1 MVGCTNTMVP
11 ATLLALLATAIA
23 LDPPNPKKDAA
34 LPPCGACTN
43 LVSRCKRGPI
53 LLHFNHILPEH
64 LFSYSCLLIKLYPN
78 RLFACC
84 CSFEAGMERT
94 KRYKTDGGDTAWE
107 EKKKQSYATSE
118 VTNQPLIL

>member
-11 ATLLALLATAIA
+11 AALLALLAIAIA

-43 LVSRCKRGPI
+43 LVS
-53 LLHFNHILPEH
+53 
-64 LFSYSCLLIKLYPN
+64 
-78 RLFACC
+78 
-84 CSFEAGMERT
+84 SFEAGMERT

-107 EKKKQSYATSE
+107 EKKKQRSGEGGISVSSKCWRLGGNPGGMVGTSS
-118 VTNQPLIL
+118 